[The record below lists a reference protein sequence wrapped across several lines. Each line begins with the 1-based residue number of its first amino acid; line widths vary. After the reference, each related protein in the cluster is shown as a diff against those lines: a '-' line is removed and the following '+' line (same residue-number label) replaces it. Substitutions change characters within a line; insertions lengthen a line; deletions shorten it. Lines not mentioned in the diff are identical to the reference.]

1 MAQNSSSNIGD
12 VHDLLMERAPSPAR
26 MAYTSEKHPRSTFSE
41 LNLIRKHHELSDVI
55 LTVGNRKIFAHKV
68 ILAAC
73 SPYFRAMFTGELIYN
88 LTYEQSFIRTSFQG
102 SIVHFD
108 RFKLVIHN
116 FSPKMVF

>member
-1 MAQNSSSNIGD
+1 MDLTHSHPPPGGSGPGGSAFIGSFGDIAPPSSSANIGD

-73 SPYFRAMFTGELIYN
+73 SPYFRAMFTGEAVKTID
-88 LTYEQSFIRTSFQG
+88 F
-102 SIVHFD
+102 VD
-108 RFKLVIHN
+108 
-116 FSPKMVF
+116 

>member
-1 MAQNSSSNIGD
+1 MDLTHSHPPGASGPGGGPPFIGAFGDMAQTSSSNIGD

-73 SPYFRAMFTGELIYN
+73 SPYFRAMFTGEL
-88 LTYEQSFIRTSFQG
+88 
-102 SIVHFD
+102 
-108 RFKLVIHN
+108 
-116 FSPKMVF
+116 M